1 MSILLFAIYFFSQDT
16 IEFYLLFFIIYAL
29 LVPVQVYAVSHQ
41 KHPVTKLFT
50 SSLFLEFFGV
60 MLNLLN
66 SLKFAVDGEGLP
78 YLAVIGDVLDI
89 LSRVCFAFLF
99 FFFNIMLPWVFKFSK
114 ENFMKVIKS
123 FHCILVSCHSS
134 K

>member
-1 MSILLFAIYFFSQDT
+1 MTFQVFCFFFQDSV
-16 IEFYLLFFIIYAL
+16 EFYLLFFIIYAL
-29 LVPVQVYAVSHQ
+29 LVPVQVYAASHQ

-50 SSLFLEFFGV
+50 TSLFLEFFGV

-89 LSRVCFAFLF
+89 LSRVGFVF
-99 FFFNIMLPWVFKFSK
+99 FKSNV
-114 ENFMKVIKS
+114 MKVIRLS
-123 FHCILVSCHSS
+123 TPLRF
-134 K
+134 